1 MCIIGYSGDGT
12 TCNGTVIIHLTC
24 SYKRLSHRIDINEC
38 DDGTASCDV
47 NAQCINTDGS
57 YTCSCSSGYSGDG
70 INCAGKIH
78 TTTRTQFSLYLFRY

>member
-1 MCIIGYSGDGT
+1 MIDIY
-12 TCNGTVIIHLTC
+12 V
-24 SYKRLSHRIDINEC
+24 DINEC

-57 YTCSCSSGYSGDG
+57 YNCSCVSGYSGDG
-70 INCAGKIH
+70 MTCTDKIH